1 MMRSLFSQGG
11 KLKGPEFI
19 VHVQQ
24 FSATNTE
31 FDTQA
36 EITATEKVDLLTGTS
51 NTSSHTQ
58 TVYKGVIW
66 NKVSSE
72 SQKHLTHQA
81 CSFRQPVTF
90 HTPDLTMERV
100 RGSGVIENLHS
111 DTPVQYRDM
120 LDVHEHHQHS
130 QKSLSAG
137 AALITKLAVGLILYS
152 NPVTFGLGGTPGV
165 MVNAGFGALCSDATV
180 CLVENDGDPG
190 KAIQALSKS
199 KIAMNVARS
208 MLTAGL
214 VGEISDVVG
223 LPSTNLEL
231 IDYAQK
237 ATIQSAVNTV
247 LAVSIDG
254 QNFEKALM
262 QGMTTAALSTA
273 TSYLANQ
280 IGQSYFDT
288 QLNWLEHKTLHAL
301 LGGLS
306 GGVSSKLF
314 GGSFER
320 GAISGALGAVV
331 AEAVAEMLKPDLTSE
346 MLSSQNKNLSKD
358 EFEKEFMEKAQQS
371 SKWADFVGSV
381 SAFGMGLDTNI
392 AYQTSSNATQNNFL
406 PGILLALTVGSTV
419 YEGYQI
425 HQTYKNEGGEAA
437 LKHLGITVVSAAVVG
452 GIATVGFKVGKA
464 VYPSLHEAY
473 KAAVASRPMLA
484 SALTAMESRLGKI
497 EKYVKDQ
504 FDYKRHFVNKDKG
517 INWLDE
523 KAVMSDKARMYNDS
537 VSGAR
542 SNAISGNSQA
552 PSLKYSNKDGIEKT
566 VRFDGIEDKILI
578 DRKLAVVTTEK
589 ARNQAL
595 RQSEALEQNGLL
607 GRWEVPTES
616 ELNRALKMFEELNVK
631 NIGVKVVKIPKF

>member
-1 MMRSLFSQGG
+1 
-11 KLKGPEFI
+11 
-19 VHVQQ
+19 
-24 FSATNTE
+24 
-31 FDTQA
+31 
-36 EITATEKVDLLTGTS
+36 
-51 NTSSHTQ
+51 
-58 TVYKGVIW
+58 
-66 NKVSSE
+66 
-72 SQKHLTHQA
+72 
-81 CSFRQPVTF
+81 
-90 HTPDLTMERV
+90 
-100 RGSGVIENLHS
+100 
-111 DTPVQYRDM
+111 
-120 LDVHEHHQHS
+120 
-130 QKSLSAG
+130 
-137 AALITKLAVGLILYS
+137 
-152 NPVTFGLGGTPGV
+152 
-165 MVNAGFGALCSDATV
+165 
-180 CLVENDGDPG
+180 
-190 KAIQALSKS
+190 
-199 KIAMNVARS
+199 

-280 IGQSYFDT
+280 IGQSYFDK

-464 VYPSLHEAY
+464 VYPTLHEAY
-473 KAAVASRPMLA
+473 KAAVASRPILA
-484 SALTAMESRLGKI
+484 SALTALESRLGKI
-497 EKYVKDQ
+497 EAYVKDQ
-504 FDYKRHFVNKDKG
+504 FNYKEFFAAERLRLEGGIKPKTYKGGKYAEAEDALGLKRLSDEQPWVVRSGQEWKTKVFGRGQNTQTEGHAFRSYREAIDAAKREDVEAVFLNRGIRKVTNHPVEKPNTRPDVTIRRTDGKIDQIEVPSKSDKDYLLMERMNATEKRLPEQMQGGVNK
-517 INWLDE
+517 I
-523 KAVMSDKARMYNDS
+523 
-537 VSGAR
+537 
-542 SNAISGNSQA
+542 
-552 PSLKYSNKDGIEKT
+552 IE
-566 VRFDGIEDKILI
+566 II
-578 DRKLAVVTTEK
+578 
-589 ARNQAL
+589 
-595 RQSEALEQNGLL
+595 
-607 GRWEVPTES
+607 
-616 ELNRALKMFEELNVK
+616 
-631 NIGVKVVKIPKF
+631 KVQK